1 MERLP
6 GGSTDQAVEVEKKK
20 APLPRGQIARLVGLL
35 VLVALIVSFVVQ
47 NYQDVTIRFWF
58 VTKHPPLVFAFLGCL
73 IIGGLVGYVS
83 GRRRGARR
91 TRRSRHVRGDTG
103 T

>member
-6 GGSTDQAVEVEKKK
+6 GGSTDQAVERK
-20 APLPRGQIARLVGLL
+20 APVPGRQVARLVGLL
-35 VLVALIVSFVVQ
+35 LLVAIIVSFVVQ

-58 VTKHPPLVFAFLGCL
+58 VTEHPPLVFAFLGCL
-73 IIGGLVGYVS
+73 MIGGLAGYVS

-91 TRRSRHVRGDTG
+91 GRRSRLAKRDTG